1 MRKKTGRNRDIFLK
15 KIRRDR
21 EEGRLSLIRQEHI
34 YRAIK
39 KEHEKYN
46 YPILLLCE
54 IGGIARSSYY
64 KWLHHAETPN
74 ERFNEELAEK
84 MERLHEKHPDM
95 GYRRLNDKLR
105 HDEDIQVNDKS
116 DPPYLQKKTDPVQLK
131 EPV

>member
-1 MRKKTGRNRDIFLK
+1 MKKTGWMGCRISGERENPRGNDGSRKTAGRSKTSACGKKTGRNRDIFLK

-74 ERFNEELAEK
+74 ERFNEDWQ
-84 MERLHEKHPDM
+84 RSW
-95 GYRRLNDKLR
+95 NDYMKNIQIW
-105 HDEDIQVNDKS
+105 DI
-116 DPPYLQKKTDPVQLK
+116 
-131 EPV
+131 EG